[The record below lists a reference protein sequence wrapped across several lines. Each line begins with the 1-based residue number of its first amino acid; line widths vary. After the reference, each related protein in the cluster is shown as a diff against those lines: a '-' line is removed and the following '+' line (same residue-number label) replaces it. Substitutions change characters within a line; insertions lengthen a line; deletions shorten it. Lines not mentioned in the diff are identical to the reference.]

1 MMKKILTGTLL
12 AGFPALVLAQANAF
26 SILGVI
32 SNLMRILIPLLIT
45 AALIYFI
52 YGVIKYVISKNA
64 DDTQEAKSIIF
75 RGLIGLFVILSIW
88 GLVGVI
94 QSTFGIGSG
103 GDIDSSNIPGV
114 SFQ

>member
-1 MMKKILTGTLL
+1 MKKFFTGALL
-12 AGFPALVLAQANAF
+12 AGAPVLVLAQTNAF

-32 SNLMRILIPLLIT
+32 SNIMRIAIPLLIT
-45 AALIYFI
+45 AALLFFI
-52 YGVIKYVISKNA
+52 YGVVKYVIAKNS
-64 DDTQEAKSIIF
+64 DDKGEARSVIV

-114 SFQ
+114 DFR

>member
-1 MMKKILTGTLL
+1 MKKILTGTLL
-12 AGFPALVLAQANAF
+12 AATPTLVLAQANAF

-52 YGVIKYVISKNA
+52 YGVIKYVISKDA
-64 DDTQEAKSIIF
+64 DGTKAAREIIF

-88 GLVGVI
+88 GLVGVL

-103 GDIDSSNIPGV
+103 GNIDQSNIPGV

>member
-1 MMKKILTGTLL
+1 MIKKITTGAALALL
-12 AGFPALVLAQANAF
+12 PTVVLAQTQVF

-32 SNLMRILIPLLIT
+32 SNIMKILIPMLIT
-45 AALIYFI
+45 AALLFFI
-52 YGVIKYVISKNA
+52 YGVVRYVIAKNA
-64 DDTQEAKSIIF
+64 DDTKDAKNIIF

-103 GDIDSSNIPGV
+103 GDIDSSSIPGV
-114 SFQ
+114 DFN

>member
-1 MMKKILTGTLL
+1 MIKKFLTGALL
-12 AGFPALVLAQANAF
+12 AGAPMLVLAQTNAF

-32 SNLMRILIPLLIT
+32 SNIMRIAIPLLIT
-45 AALIYFI
+45 AALLFFI
-52 YGVIKYVISKNA
+52 YGVVRYVIAKNA
-64 DDTQEAKSIIF
+64 DDTKEARSIIG

-103 GDIDSSNIPGV
+103 GNIDPSNIPGV
-114 SFQ
+114 TF